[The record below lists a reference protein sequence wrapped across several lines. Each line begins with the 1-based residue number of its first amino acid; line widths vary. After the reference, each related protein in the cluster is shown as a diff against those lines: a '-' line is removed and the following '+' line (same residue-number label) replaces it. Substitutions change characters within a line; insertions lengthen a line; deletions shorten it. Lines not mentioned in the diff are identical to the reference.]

1 MRRHPGAILAFATA
15 VVMMAM
21 SAFGETVSYP
31 EEKPLFTLEAPDG
44 WDVHHGDDG
53 SLTVQT
59 PDANVVAVFD
69 YRIKGVKDAATAQ
82 EAVIVQKDKTVE
94 TTGFTDLRV
103 IEKVQEMRLSPEIKA
118 FAAKYHAKFPSGE
131 PCIYIVAI
139 FSPDGSK
146 YCSAELSIKASA
158 LRGEVEK
165 QWQALLDSLA
175 PVKGNDE

>member
-1 MRRHPGAILAFATA
+1 MLALALVVLVDAT
-15 VVMMAM
+15 
-21 SAFGETVSYP
+21 SASSETISYP
-31 EEKPLFTLEAPDG
+31 EATPLFTLEAPDG
-44 WDVHHGDDG
+44 WDVHHGNDG

-59 PDANVVAVFD
+59 PDATVVAVFD
-69 YRIKGVKDAATAQ
+69 YRIKGVKNAATAK
-82 EAVIVQKDKTVE
+82 EAVTVQKDRTVE

-103 IEKVQEMRLSPEIKA
+103 IEDVQEMQLSPRIKA

-139 FSPDGSK
+139 FSPDGAK

-158 LRGEVEK
+158 LMGEVEK

-175 PVKGNDE
+175 PVAGDE